1 MPQPGLRGV
10 PNAYGHGCRRGL
22 TLGSVP
28 GRAAQG
34 VVAFAIRPVLAVVVL
49 KCALEL
55 AVAGRYGW
63 HRDELYYAVAG
74 LHLQGGYVE
83 FPPVTALLASL
94 ARELF
99 GWSLVGLRAVT
110 ILASAG
116 TVITGALVARE
127 LGATR
132 RAQTLAAVMIGFS
145 PGMLA
150 TNLLFQPV
158 ALDQLATM
166 VVLWLALRLALGRG
180 SWPLLGVAAGVGLET
195 KYTLAVVLVLLIVT
209 FLVWRRDVLRS
220 SGFPAAAAI
229 AAVLLVPNL
238 VWEAGHG
245 WASVHWFLDP
255 PPSGSDETRPQFI
268 ANVVLLTSVCFP
280 VVVAGIVSLV
290 RDRALRP
297 LGWTAC
303 GTVVAY
309 FVLGGKSYYAL
320 PVLLFALAGGAISLD
335 RWATPRRLRLAGAA
349 FVAVGLVSLPLA
361 LPVLPLQTAVRHG
374 VVKARSDYQ
383 SEIGWPAYVRLVER
397 HANDADVIVADNYGE
412 AGALELFGRGLPP
425 VASADVTMRYWRPQV
440 IGRRA
445 LVIGYS
451 RDAARFC
458 RGYHVLARISSADD
472 SNEGGEPI
480 ARCTLRGTLAQIWP
494 GIVATQAN

>member
-1 MPQPGLRGV
+1 VARIPAEKAMVALATGPV
-10 PNAYGHGCRRGL
+10 
-22 TLGSVP
+22 VV
-28 GRAAQG
+28 
-34 VVAFAIRPVLAVVVL
+34 VVAL

-74 LHLQGGYVE
+74 LHLQGGYID
-83 FPPVTALLASL
+83 FPPVTALLAAL

-99 GWSLVGLRAVT
+99 GWSLVGLRAIT

-116 TVITGALVARE
+116 TVLVGALIARD

-132 RAQTLAAVMIGFS
+132 RAQTLAAVLIGFA

-180 SWPLLGVAAGVGLET
+180 SWPLLGLAAGIGLET
-195 KYTLAVVLVLLIVT
+195 KYTIAIVLVLLIAT
-209 FLVWRRDVLRS
+209 FAAWRRDALRS
-220 SGFPAAAAI
+220 RGFPLAVAI
-229 AAVLLVPNL
+229 AGALMVPNL

-245 WASVHWFLDP
+245 WTSVHWFLNP
-255 PPSGSDETRPQFI
+255 PPSASDETRPQFI
-268 ANVVLLTSVCFP
+268 VNVVLLTVVAFP
-280 VVVAGIVSLV
+280 VVVAGVVSLI
-290 RDRALRP
+290 RNRALRP
-297 LGWTAC
+297 FGWTVA

-320 PVLLFALAGGAISLD
+320 PVMVFALAAGAIPLD
-335 RWATPRRLRLAGAA
+335 RRLTRRRLRVAAAA
-349 FVAVGLVSLPLA
+349 FVAVGLISLPLT
-361 LPVLPLQTAVRHG
+361 LPVLPLHSAVRHKI
-374 VVKARSDYQ
+374 VADRSDYQ

-397 HANDADVIVADNYGE
+397 HAGGVDVIVADNYGE

-440 IGRRA
+440 TGRKA
-445 LVIGYS
+445 LVVGYS
-451 RDAARFC
+451 RRAADFC
-458 RGYHVLARISSADD
+458 SRYRLVARISSAND
-472 SNEGGEPI
+472 SDEGGEPI
-480 ARCTLRGTLAQIWP
+480 ARCTLRGTLAQVWP
-494 GIVATQAN
+494 SVIATQN